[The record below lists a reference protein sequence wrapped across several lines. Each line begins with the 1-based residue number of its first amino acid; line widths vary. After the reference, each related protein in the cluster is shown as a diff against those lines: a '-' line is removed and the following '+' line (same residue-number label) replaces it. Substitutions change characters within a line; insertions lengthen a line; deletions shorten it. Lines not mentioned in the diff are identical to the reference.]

1 MLRDFNI
8 RNGIHLVQPPY
19 ELDLHNLYDF
29 IGLHYSVEHRTLL
42 LCWRRAQGEWI
53 ASDAPTAVSIEFQEV
68 SEFRFLPDGVW
79 IGDAV
84 AYRAAVRGWETSVK
98 ARNSIGFRVA
108 RSQP

>member
-1 MLRDFNI
+1 MPRRCCATPVRVIPGSQKWSAGTCKYHVLR
-8 RNGIHLVQPPY
+8 G
-19 ELDLHNLYDF
+19 
-29 IGLHYSVEHRTLL
+29 GS
-42 LCWRRAQGEWI
+42 WA
-53 ASDAPTAVSIEFQEV
+53 

-108 RSQP
+108 RSLQ